1 VAAGSREEN
10 RVKIKEIELRF
21 LLDRNRIGVA
31 PIARSH
37 AGTPITFQRGLNLDG
52 IPDDPTSA
60 EKIEKVI
67 ASEQYGVVASLSQLE
82 TIDAPA
88 LRRSNQTAAT
98 LFDKGRNDSNG
109 E

>member
-1 VAAGSREEN
+1 
-10 RVKIKEIELRF
+10 
-21 LLDRNRIGVA
+21 
-31 PIARSH
+31 
-37 AGTPITFQRGLNLDG
+37 LNLNG
-52 IPDDPTSA
+52 IPDDPTWA

-88 LRRSNQTAAT
+88 LQRSNQTAAT
-98 LFDKGRNDSNG
+98 LFDKGRKDTSG